1 MLYAYP
7 DNFIVP
13 VIFVDNFINK
23 ETIEK
28 KNKRLMFEEQIEKME
43 GVIRS
48 NKQEKFRN
56 NDKNEFYK
64 KLQEKFVMEWES
76 EGEYS
81 QNIDDKKIFIKI
93 DDDYSDYET
102 EGI

>member
-28 KNKRLMFEEQIEKME
+28 KNKRLMFEEQIEKMK
-43 GVIRS
+43 GATRS
-48 NKQEKFRN
+48 NKQEKLQN
-56 NDKNEFYK
+56 NDKN
-64 KLQEKFVMEWES
+64 
-76 EGEYS
+76 
-81 QNIDDKKIFIKI
+81 
-93 DDDYSDYET
+93 
-102 EGI
+102 